1 MKGILAFVRSI
12 LGPGDT
18 EYGVGWNDAIHEIE
32 EVILDWLWDEGEDA

>member
-18 EYGVGWNDAIHEIE
+18 EYGVGWNEALKEVE
-32 EVILDWLWDEGEDA
+32 EHILDELWEEGEDA